1 MYFANSRA
9 TTKKKFKSIADK
21 KGEKME
27 SHKIIQ
33 LNLQKTEKEWK
44 AKIRKINK
52 SNK

>member
-1 MYFANSRA
+1 MCFANSRA

-44 AKIRKINK
+44 TKIGTKNRGDK
-52 SNK
+52 